1 MRPLSVAPKHA
12 RALHP
17 ADLLAGAQ
25 NLRGACALARG
36 DPTTAKAC
44 YTQALAAAERLS
56 LPVETG
62 RAQTALAQLE
72 QAEAEPR
79 EEMLALARE
88 SLRAAGAVVLARRVP
103 EA

>member
-1 MRPLSVAPKHA
+1 MSVAPKHA
-12 RALHP
+12 CIRLTC
-17 ADLLAGAQ
+17 
-25 NLRGACALARG
+25 LRGHRICAAPR
-36 DPTTAKAC
+36 AKAC
-44 YTQALAAAERLS
+44 YTEALAAAERLS

-72 QAEAEPR
+72 QAAAEPR

-88 SLRAAGAVVLARRVP
+88 SLRGAGALVLAGRVP

>member
-1 MRPLSVAPKHA
+1 M
-12 RALHP
+12 HP

-88 SLRAAGAVVLARRVP
+88 SLRGAGALVLAGRVP